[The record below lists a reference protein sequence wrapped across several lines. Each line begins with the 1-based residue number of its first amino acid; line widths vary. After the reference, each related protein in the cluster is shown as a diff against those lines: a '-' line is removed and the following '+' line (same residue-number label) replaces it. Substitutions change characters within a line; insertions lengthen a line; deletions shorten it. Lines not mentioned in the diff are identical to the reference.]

1 MTGDLLA
8 EASKLGYAQSVLV
21 FGTLIA
27 IVAIG
32 YYCFRLNAVLAFWI
46 AYILTRPLGASMGDL
61 LSQPAINGGFGFGT
75 VGTSMLFL
83 SIIVSLIIY
92 LSLKQ
97 KKLPALPTEQ
107 QD

>member
-1 MTGDLLA
+1 
-8 EASKLGYAQSVLV
+8 
-21 FGTLIA
+21 
-27 IVAIG
+27 
-32 YYCFRLNAVLAFWI
+32 
-46 AYILTRPLGASMGDL
+46 MGDL